1 MADSVKVQAALK
13 EQRPRRYL
21 WMNAFGKILIG
32 TPLVI
37 KTAGLM
43 LTPGALTVLG
53 GIGPALMVS
62 YVGVAIIHWTTTGY
76 AAAYLRCRKAEKKEI
91 RTVLISSTSPEERA
105 QHPLSVKDNREHH
118 FTSPVDL
125 VPVDNVDGH
134 SLIYDGLGDEG
145 HAYRLVTLGRL
156 DDDDVDTM
164 VARQKKPAQQATLF
178 RECFKHQLQIEESEP
193 LTVGPGQDEGSAPRA
208 ATSPVVPI
216 NGGFRT
222 EGIGRAAALI
232 LASIAALGLGA
243 CKPAKPEK
251 TKLQIVT
258 LSQQTSAAME
268 PLPERIVSMA
278 GPEKP
283 LGGKFVPTPELIRL
297 DTAEQRSSGIEVP
310 VVSGAAGFSFE
321 SPELELK
328 KLRDALG
335 QAQSGI
341 LAEPTGN
348 PETAKTRLTE
358 WVRQATSEGTYVL
371 AVGSNLKGSSEYEVA
386 PGLKVPAVEKPS
398 EVAGKLEGQLK
409 QGPRGLALI
418 LDPPVVSKMVAA
430 TPPVVPTPPVQ
441 QVLPVANSAP
451 ANMEGL
457 RDSQQSPPPDKIQ
470 APGNNTVIVEIRPGA
485 VNAATGPLPPAVAA
499 AKPVGKP
506 EITGLPALA
515 QKVGKIRF
523 EEKARVT
530 ESVKRDLTTTVE
542 AMKKMKAPT
551 DLKIFL
557 SASADSRPYS
567 KGNLELSRQRAE
579 VVRAELLEHGF
590 VVTDNNYALRI
601 QQGTPSNPRK
611 PEAAGTPSAGPS

>member
-1 MADSVKVQAALK
+1 MNPNTLHIEHSRSTKTKLLATRKSARTRGGFRHTGMVQTAHASTDIAIAAS
-13 EQRPRRYL
+13 
-21 WMNAFGKILIG
+21 GIILDFTSLGILYTQMPFHLG
-32 TPLVI
+32 I
-37 KTAGLM
+37 CAGLIAFDF
-43 LTPGALTVLG
+43 LGAGLKHAG
-53 GIGPALMVS
+53 
-62 YVGVAIIHWTTTGY
+62 
-76 AAAYLRCRKAEKKEI
+76 
-91 RTVLISSTSPEERA
+91 
-105 QHPLSVKDNREHH
+105 
-118 FTSPVDL
+118 
-125 VPVDNVDGH
+125 VDGH

-193 LTVGPGQDEGSAPRA
+193 LTAGPGQDEGSAPRA

-310 VVSGAAGFSFE
+310 VASGAAGFSFE

-470 APGNNTVIVEIRPGA
+470 APGNNTVIVEIQPGA